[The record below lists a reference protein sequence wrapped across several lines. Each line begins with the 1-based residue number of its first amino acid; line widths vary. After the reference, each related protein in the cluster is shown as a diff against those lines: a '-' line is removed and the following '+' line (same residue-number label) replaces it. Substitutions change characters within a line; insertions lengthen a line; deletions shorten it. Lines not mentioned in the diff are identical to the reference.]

1 MASFYSFI
9 APLLAPILIAIF
21 VLQYWIDK
29 WNIFRRYSCSVRYSF
44 EFVELLIKMFEL
56 SIVLF
61 AVAHLI
67 WNSYIRFDSIGLLNV
82 ITYLISIVYWS
93 FSAFSPSYKINKWLN
108 IERKPC
114 AFSFS
119 DYDNFMIRKFTKTY
133 ETNNPVT
140 SVFADKYLAT
150 IYNHSE
156 NEIENPS
163 EHVSQNNYSNRTIQS
178 LKYRTDLDEKKE
190 KLKLGWINNEKAI
203 RKKYSLHSPISP
215 EQSQFE
221 DNSIET
227 DSLKVIKGN

>member
-1 MASFYSFI
+1 M
-9 APLLAPILIAIF
+9 
-21 VLQYWIDK
+21 
-29 WNIFRRYSCSVRYSF
+29 F
-44 EFVELLIKMFEL
+44 EF

-67 WNSYIRFDSIGLLNV
+67 WNSYIHLDSIGWLNV
-82 ITYLISIVYWS
+82 ITCLLAIFYWIL
-93 FSAFSPSYKINKWLN
+93 SAFSPSYKYKINKWLR

-140 SVFADKYLAT
+140 SIFADKYLAT

-163 EHVSQNNYSNRTIQS
+163 EHGSQ
-178 LKYRTDLDEKKE
+178 
-190 KLKLGWINNEKAI
+190 
-203 RKKYSLHSPISP
+203 
-215 EQSQFE
+215 
-221 DNSIET
+221 
-227 DSLKVIKGN
+227 